1 MTDQVSL
8 IRALLFEEVA
18 SMGHAMEVVRLQDG
32 EVLFERGAPGD
43 AFYIIESGH
52 VRIFTYDEE
61 GRELTLNTL
70 QPGEAFGELALVDER
85 PRSASAAAVGS
96 TTLRRLSRESF
107 LARVHQSPAL
117 SQAIVQLLSDRAR
130 HMINYVEWLGQWTRL
145 VAEGNYDRAMQSLQ
159 SDIDVQDDVLIAVA
173 DAVKSMVQVVRER
186 EEQLKQEVAQLR
198 IQIDDSKRQRHVEE
212 ITGTDYFQ
220 DLIAQAQQ
228 LRRQAR
234 GPASRGDT
242 TPIAEKEKG
251 MSKIISIHS
260 FRGGTGKSNI
270 SANVSA
276 QLAARGKRVGV
287 IDTDIQSPGIHVLFG
302 MDEDMIQ
309 KSLNDYLWGRCE
321 IQETAY
327 DVTGRFQEGPITITS
342 GNLYLIPSSLRA
354 GEIARVLR
362 EGYDVGMLNEGFQA
376 LIEKL
381 NLDYLIID
389 THPGLNEETLLSI
402 AISDVLIIIMRPD
415 QQDFQGTAVTVDVAR
430 KLDVPALYLVIN
442 KALSSYDFD
451 DLRSQAEQTYSSDVA
466 AIIPLS
472 EDVARLQS
480 SDIFSLRFPDH
491 PVSEAIMEIV
501 AAIEGA

>member
-1 MTDQVSL
+1 MTDQISP
-8 IRALLFEEVA
+8 IRSLLFEEVS
-18 SMGHAMEVVRLQDG
+18 SMGEAMETIRLEDG
-32 EVLFERGAPGD
+32 EILFQRGERGD
-43 AFYIIESGH
+43 AFYIIESGQ

-70 QPGEAFGELALVDER
+70 QPGEAFGELALVDDR
-85 PRSASAAAVGS
+85 PRSASAAAVGP
-96 TTLRRLSRESF
+96 TTLRRLSRERF

-117 SQAIVQLLSDRAR
+117 SQAIIQLLSDRAR
-130 HMINYVEWLGQWTRL
+130 HMINYVEWLGQWTHL
-145 VAEGNYDRAMQSLQ
+145 VAEGSYEQAMQSLQ
-159 SDIDVQDDVLIAVA
+159 ANVDLQDDALMAVA
-173 DAVKSMVQVVRER
+173 DAVKSMVRVVQER
-186 EEQLKQEVAQLR
+186 EEQLKQQVAQLR
-198 IQIDDSKRQRHVEE
+198 IQIDESKRERHVAE
-212 ITGTDYFQ
+212 IVETDYFQ
-220 DLIAQAQQ
+220 DLIVQAQK
-228 LRRQAR
+228 LRKQAQKATR
-234 GPASRGDT
+234 KTR
-242 TPIAEKEKG
+242 PIARKENS
-251 MSKIISIHS
+251 MSKIVSIHS

-302 MDEDMIQ
+302 MDEEMIQ

-321 IQETAY
+321 IQDTAY
-327 DVTGRFQEGPITITS
+327 DVTGRFQTGEITVKP

-381 NLDYLIID
+381 NLDYLVID

-402 AISDVLIIIMRPD
+402 AISDILIIIMRPD

-430 KLDVPALYLVIN
+430 KLDVPALFLVIN

-451 DLRSQAEQTYSSDVA
+451 DLREQAQHTYNSEVV

-472 EDVARLQS
+472 EDVARMQS
-480 SDIFSLRFPDH
+480 ADIFSLRYPDH
-491 PVSEAIMEIV
+491 PVSAAIRNIV
-501 AAIEGA
+501 TAIEGI